1 MALRIL
7 NFFQEGCMACQEQ
20 EPINQEVES
29 VLNIKIESINP
40 LKNRSYIEEFQ
51 LRVTPTL
58 LILKDGE
65 VKARFE
71 GVVHREQLEEA
82 IRKYL

>member
-1 MALRIL
+1 
-7 NFFQEGCMACQEQ
+7 MACQEQ